1 MNFKSPMWYRIAVG
15 FSILNLV
22 GGGYAIGEG
31 EPTHAVIHG
40 MLALASWLWAGRLL
54 QGPRGSEGEARI
66 ETGEHEDRLEGIET
80 EMNQLRQQLSETQ
93 ERLDFA
99 ERMLARGADKDRAG
113 PQR

>member
-1 MNFKSPMWYRIAVG
+1 MNFKSPIWYRIAVG
-15 FSILNLV
+15 FSVLNLV

-40 MLALASWLWAGRLL
+40 VLALASWLWAGRLL
-54 QGPRGSEGEARI
+54 QGSRGSEGEARI
-66 ETGEHEDRLEGIET
+66 ETGENENRLEGIEA
-80 EMNQLRQQLSETQ
+80 EMNNLRQQLNETQ

-99 ERMLARGADKDRAG
+99 ERMLARGQDARRVD